1 MIIREV
7 RVRHFR
13 SIEMGELAKCGDL
26 NVLIGR
32 NNAGKSN
39 LLSCI
44 ELMLLHLKKGQVAGR
59 WPRLKRKGDFTD
71 RDDSIP
77 VRIGVEFVLDPSMNE
92 SLRKRLVQEA
102 PHLERSIDQIKAQ
115 TSISIILAG
124 VSVSGQCFLF
134 VEQMSVGELLD
145 VGPDI
150 STSGIKLMSVTKEV
164 AHELFENIIATD
176 GLSEEVDALSNL
188 RRDNPWPIEFLRRR
202 LRERGSGSVREWEPL
217 RKISLDSIE
226 LLGQHAAS
234 SISDDEF
241 SKYIGQR
248 IDEIKEKIDKIQ
260 RKDTDGTISAF
271 AGEIRVRPAYAEW
284 LMKQFGGIPFLH
296 LREAKQPIGRSEA
309 ETLLEF
315 KVRRGGTNRL
325 DAIQQTVKAL
335 LGVAV
340 DVFQAE
346 GGESRGAEMDVDEFL
361 VETNGAGIREALRI
375 ILDIEL
381 RAPKLVLIEEPEVH
395 LHPGLAR
402 VVASYLRD
410 KSRDVQMFL
419 TTHSTEFVD
428 SSFYRN
434 IYLISRDKNKRTT
447 CIPVEGEDEALK
459 IPSELGLRP
468 STVFMYDRLVF
479 VEGPSDEVVF
489 RELARKLDI
498 DLSKA
503 NVGFVHMGGVRNFA
517 HFAVGATLDLLSR
530 RQIGLWFIAD
540 RDESDDEEVARMIQ
554 RLDGRANLTILRKR
568 ELENY
573 LLNQTAIHKFIEEKR
588 VLSGSA
594 ATVPTVEE
602 VRDAMGRQA
611 AALKDE
617 VIRLRLERRLLKPVF
632 LHTRDKT
639 GSISDRLNASIG
651 ELKRRAESIEQDK
664 KKLIEDLEHNWAERC
679 FDEAPGSLILRHIAA
694 EFGCSFNKDRGD
706 SERLAHLL
714 PKSAITGELV
724 DLLTEI
730 GSAE

>member
-13 SIEMGELAKCGDL
+13 SVEAGELAKCGDL

-71 RDDSIP
+71 RDDSSP
-77 VRIGVEFVLDPSMNE
+77 VRIGVEFVLDPQMNE
-92 SLRKRLVQEA
+92 SLRRRLIQEA

-115 TSISIILAG
+115 TSISIVLAG
-124 VSVSGQCFLF
+124 VSVSDHCFLF
-134 VEQMSVGELLD
+134 VEQMSVGELSD

-150 STSGIKLMSVTKEV
+150 STNGIKLMAVTKEV
-164 AHELFENIIATD
+164 AHELYENVIATD
-176 GLSEEVDALSNL
+176 GLSEDADALNKL
-188 RRDNPWPIEFLRRR
+188 RIDTPYPPEFLRRR
-202 LRERGSGSVREWEPL
+202 LKERSSREWEPL
-217 RKISLDSIE
+217 RKLSLESSE
-226 LLGQHAAS
+226 LLAQHAVS
-234 SISDDEF
+234 SISDEEF
-241 SKYIGQR
+241 MKYIGQR
-248 IDEIKEKIDKIQ
+248 VDEVKEKIEKVQ
-260 RKDTDGTISAF
+260 RKETTGTISAF

-284 LMKQFGGIPFLH
+284 LMKQFGGTPFLH

-434 IYLISRDKNKRTT
+434 IYLISKDKKKRTT
-447 CIPVEGEDEALK
+447 CMPIEGEDEALK

-479 VEGPSDEVVF
+479 VEGKRGICAYGRCEKF
-489 RELARKLDI
+489 RPFRCRGH
-498 DLSKA
+498 SK
-503 NVGFVHMGGVRNFA
+503 
-517 HFAVGATLDLLSR
+517 FAVA
-530 RQIGLWFIAD
+530 
-540 RDESDDEEVARMIQ
+540 
-554 RLDGRANLTILRKR
+554 
-568 ELENY
+568 
-573 LLNQTAIHKFIEEKR
+573 
-588 VLSGSA
+588 
-594 ATVPTVEE
+594 
-602 VRDAMGRQA
+602 
-611 AALKDE
+611 
-617 VIRLRLERRLLKPVF
+617 
-632 LHTRDKT
+632 KT
-639 GSISDRLNASIG
+639 D
-651 ELKRRAESIEQDK
+651 
-664 KKLIEDLEHNWAERC
+664 W
-679 FDEAPGSLILRHIAA
+679 
-694 EFGCSFNKDRGD
+694 
-706 SERLAHLL
+706 
-714 PKSAITGELV
+714 LV
-724 DLLTEI
+724 VYC
-730 GSAE
+730 

>member
-1 MIIREV
+1 
-7 RVRHFR
+7 
-13 SIEMGELAKCGDL
+13 
-26 NVLIGR
+26 
-32 NNAGKSN
+32 
-39 LLSCI
+39 
-44 ELMLLHLKKGQVAGR
+44 
-59 WPRLKRKGDFTD
+59 
-71 RDDSIP
+71 
-77 VRIGVEFVLDPSMNE
+77 
-92 SLRKRLVQEA
+92 
-102 PHLERSIDQIKAQ
+102 
-115 TSISIILAG
+115 
-124 VSVSGQCFLF
+124 
-134 VEQMSVGELLD
+134 
-145 VGPDI
+145 
-150 STSGIKLMSVTKEV
+150 V
-164 AHELFENIIATD
+164 AHELYENVIATD
-176 GLSEEVDALSNL
+176 GLSEDADALNKL
-188 RRDNPWPIEFLRRR
+188 RIDTPYPPEFLRRR
-202 LRERGSGSVREWEPL
+202 LKERSSREWEPL
-217 RKISLDSIE
+217 RKLSLESSE
-226 LLGQHAAS
+226 LLAQHAVS
-234 SISDDEF
+234 SISDEEF
-241 SKYIGQR
+241 MKYIGQR
-248 IDEIKEKIDKIQ
+248 VDEVKEKIEKVQ
-260 RKDTDGTISAF
+260 RKETTGTISAF

-284 LMKQFGGIPFLH
+284 LMKQFGGTPFLH

-434 IYLISRDKNKRTT
+434 IYLISKDKKKRTT
-447 CIPVEGEDEALK
+447 CMPIEGEDEALK

-489 RELARKLDI
+489 REIARKLDI

-517 HFAVGATLDLLSR
+517 HFAAGATLNLLSR

-554 RLDGRANLTILRKR
+554 RLNGRGNLTVLRKR

-573 LLNQTAIHKFIEEKR
+573 LLNESAIHRFIQEKR
-588 VLSGSA
+588 ELSRSDA
-594 ATVPTVEE
+594 PLPTVEA
-602 VRDAMGRQA
+602 VRDAIKSQA

-617 VIRLRLERRLLKPVF
+617 VIRLRMERRLLKPVF

-651 ELKRRAESIEQDK
+651 ELRQRVESTEKQERE
-664 KKLIEDLEHNWAERC
+664 LVEGLEHDWAERC
-679 FDEAPGSLILRHIAA
+679 LNEVPGSLILKHIAA

-706 SERLAHLL
+706 SERLARFL
-714 PKSAITGELV
+714 PKSAISPELV
-724 DLLTEI
+724 GLLTEI
-730 GSAE
+730 GSTE